1 MSAGYGRIW
10 SLEGLCMQHLS
21 ASERRFENRPALQR
35 RLLTISKSAPSRRAG
50 VSRRSA
56 SLSAKELK
64 RPRFARLK
72 TQTETV
78 RLHRSAPALRAGV
91 YLFAFEYRRFS
102 AGLFSERPSGARV
115 CKSSLAPAPFFY
127 CHRRTRMAEA

>member
-1 MSAGYGRIW
+1 
-10 SLEGLCMQHLS
+10 MQHLS

-102 AGLFSERPSGARV
+102 AG
-115 CKSSLAPAPFFY
+115 PAYGFAMALYLDWLGRSP
-127 CHRRTRMAEA
+127 TRQTFPPTLRETHI